1 MEYQSPQLQ
10 TLTGEVRAFS
20 PDVEE
25 TREVEFVISTPARDR
40 HHTVLNPRRWVLEPY
55 NRNPVVGYQHNL
67 YGDLC
72 NPPNPDDVIGSGR
85 VWLEGDRLIGAVRFE
100 PAELNPLAEKVFR
113 KVLAGTLRATSVGF
127 IPLMDPETGAY
138 GRWGEG
144 EEAQGRA
151 NETFYLYGQEL
162 VEFSI
167 VNIPSNPDALRRGL
181 RDQTAHALMYL
192 RRVTGLEFRQIEG
205 MTVREVLDALE
216 GVRTPGAAL
225 SPDGTKGSTI
235 PQIPPPPL
243 QPAST
248 EAPPA
253 DAADA
258 GAYRTAAIRKALRQ
272 LALSQAIRSSR

>member
-1 MEYQSPQLQ
+1 MDQLPQLQ

-85 VWLEGDRLIGAVRFE
+85 AWLEGDRLIGAVRFE
-100 PAELNPLAEKVFR
+100 PAELNPLAEKIFR
-113 KVLAGTLRATSVGF
+113 KVLAGTLRSTSVGF
-127 IPLMDPETGAY
+127 IPLKDPETGEY

-167 VNIPSNPDALRRGL
+167 VNIPSNPDALRRGV

-192 RRVTGLEFRQIEG
+192 RRVTGLEFREIEAL
-205 MTVREVLDALE
+205 TVRDVLDALE
-216 GVRTPGAAL
+216 GRLGPLERRPAH
-225 SPDGTKGSTI
+225 
-235 PQIPPPPL
+235 PPAP
-243 QPAST
+243 T
-248 EAPPA
+248 GAPPA
-253 DAADA
+253 DAPAADA
-258 GAYRTAAIRKALRQ
+258 GARRVAAIRKALRQ
-272 LALSQAIRSSR
+272 LALSQAVRSSR